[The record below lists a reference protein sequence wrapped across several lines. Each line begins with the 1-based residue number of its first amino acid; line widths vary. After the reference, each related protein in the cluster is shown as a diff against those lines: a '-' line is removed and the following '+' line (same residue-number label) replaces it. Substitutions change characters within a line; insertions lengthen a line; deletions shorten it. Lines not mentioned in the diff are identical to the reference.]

1 MTRTHQLEAA
11 ITASASRHLAARR
24 CQSGGAAPAAGVWI
38 ETLHAGH
45 KFVQNA
51 TFAAPNN
58 RHSAVVVAPRDTADT
73 QEKGPRRSWLL

>member
-11 ITASASRHLAARR
+11 ITSSASRHLAARR

-38 ETLHAGH
+38 ETLHGH

-51 TFAAPNN
+51 TYEAPDN
-58 RHSAVVVAPRDTADT
+58 RHN
-73 QEKGPRRSWLL
+73 EFRRTPATLQINT

>member
-38 ETLHAGH
+38 ETPH
-45 KFVQNA
+45 VRYVA
-51 TFAAPNN
+51 TL
-58 RHSAVVVAPRDTADT
+58 RGRQRLS
-73 QEKGPRRSWLL
+73 GGSL